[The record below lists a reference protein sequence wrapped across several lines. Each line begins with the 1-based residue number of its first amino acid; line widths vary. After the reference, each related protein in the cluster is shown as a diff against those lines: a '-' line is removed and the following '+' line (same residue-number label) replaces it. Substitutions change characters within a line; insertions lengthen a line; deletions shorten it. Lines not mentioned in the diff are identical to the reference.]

1 MDWAIGICDIEL
13 LGLVSNQWKTCIL
26 HDVLF
31 VPNLW
36 RNLFSLEK
44 VVDKGIVVVYD
55 KRSYKMFF
63 NKKERK
69 KALHD
74 ESLRRKSLQ
83 IIDEEYSTKHISN
96 IVMKMVGA
104 TTL

>member
-1 MDWAIGICDIEL
+1 
-13 LGLVSNQWKTCIL
+13 
-26 HDVLF
+26 
-31 VPNLW
+31 
-36 RNLFSLEK
+36 
-44 VVDKGIVVVYD
+44 VYD